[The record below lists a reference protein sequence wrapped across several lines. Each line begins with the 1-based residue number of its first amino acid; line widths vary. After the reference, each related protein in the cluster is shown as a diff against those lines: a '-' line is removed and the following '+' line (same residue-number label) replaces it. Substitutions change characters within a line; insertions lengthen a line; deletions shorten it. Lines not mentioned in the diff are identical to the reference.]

1 MRERK
6 QRGGGGFLARQ
17 ITGKQGKVRCRKKKG
32 RKVGEGVKGAR
43 LSARAEANARCIVLH
58 KRGAPLI
65 SLSSAPQP

>member
-32 RKVGEGVKGAR
+32 RKVGEGGGQ
-43 LSARAEANARCIVLH
+43 
-58 KRGAPLI
+58 RGAFER
-65 SLSSAPQP
+65 AR